1 MNDFVSFLSDQG
13 ITGIE
18 NLTCFV
24 DRFLDDPS
32 IFYELDQFERE
43 EMESKMDEALDTFRN
58 IEG

>member
-1 MNDFVSFLSDQG
+1 MDDFVSFLSDQG

-18 NLTCFV
+18 DLTCFV

-43 EMESKMDEALDTFRN
+43 EIESKMDEALDTFQN
-58 IEG
+58 MDG

>member
-1 MNDFVSFLSDQG
+1 MDDFVSFLSDQG

-18 NLTCFV
+18 DLTCFV
-24 DRFLDDPS
+24 NRFLDDPS

>member
-1 MNDFVSFLSDQG
+1 MDDFVSFLSDQG

-18 NLTCFV
+18 DLTCFV

-43 EMESKMDEALDTFRN
+43 EIENKMDEALDTFMDMD
-58 IEG
+58 G

>member
-1 MNDFVSFLSDQG
+1 MDDFVSFLSDQG

-18 NLTCFV
+18 DLTCFV

-43 EMESKMDEALDTFRN
+43 EIESKMDEALDTCKN
-58 IEG
+58 MDG

>member
-1 MNDFVSFLSDQG
+1 MDDFVSFLSDQG

-18 NLTCFV
+18 DLTCFV

-43 EMESKMDEALDTFRN
+43 EMENKMDEALDTFMDMD
-58 IEG
+58 G